1 MDRAM
6 TEDNRTIRLTHD
18 DEVGVGYLELPGDV
32 RGGKVARSLR
42 LSDLVQLGDNPDL
55 VFDFSSDGI
64 LVGVEI
70 LYDD

>member
-1 MDRAM
+1 M

-18 DEVGVGYLELPGDV
+18 DEVGVGYLELPGYV